1 MFASVCICLYVR
13 LHSIACMCTCVI
25 FMHMGCLSVFGTEV
39 CLFRPAVLTKEAW
52 EFHVNCED
60 RVATGIP
67 EAAAKRLLNLTMA
80 QIQIV
85 YSCLFN
91 MNL

>member
-1 MFASVCICLYVR
+1 
-13 LHSIACMCTCVI
+13 
-25 FMHMGCLSVFGTEV
+25 MHMGCLSVFGTEV

-67 EAAAKRLLNLTMA
+67 GGGCQEVIEPYNGTDTD
-80 QIQIV
+80 
-85 YSCLFN
+85 CLFMFIQHESLIYLILFDLN
-91 MNL
+91 PRTFCTSP